1 MGEERMEGGLMATST
16 ESLLCDK
23 DEDSGGRHVT
33 AAVLFTTAAA
43 VSGSISFGCAM
54 SFSSA
59 AKGGIQEDLG
69 LSVAEYSVFGSILT
83 FGATIGALFSG
94 IITGLVGRKP
104 VLCISQLFFIIGW
117 LAIASAKTVWM
128 LDFGRLCCGI
138 AIGLLS
144 YTIPVYIAEV
154 TPKTIRGG
162 CIFANQLLQN
172 CGMAIMYSVGN
183 FLRWRTLALISVLPC
198 FVQLFAMFFVPES
211 PRWLAKIGREKEFEN
226 SLQFLRGKDADISK
240 EKAEIIDLI
249 EALDKVT
256 KSKSLDL
263 FQKRYRYSLTVGIGL
278 MLLQQLTGS
287 AGIGF
292 YASTIFEKSDFSV
305 SFGSTALALVL
316 IPKACLGLFLVDK
329 WGRRPL
335 LMVSATGACL
345 SCLLLAVSFTL
356 QAFELLKEITP
367 SMAFVG
373 VMGFMTTFALGFGG
387 LPWIIM
393 SEIFP
398 MNIKVRAGSVAAF
411 ANWSTSWVITYAF
424 NFLLEWSSAG
434 TFYIFAGACG
444 ASILFVWSI
453 VPETNGKTLEEI
465 QASSIL
471 K

>member
-162 CIFANQLLQN
+162 CIFAN
-172 CGMAIMYSVGN
+172 
-183 FLRWRTLALISVLPC
+183 
-198 FVQLFAMFFVPES
+198 QLFAMFFVPES